1 MNALISEAFS
11 KETRDYWIE
20 KIRGAGVPGGSVRTV
35 AEALNA
41 PETAARGMVATM
53 PHPTIGDL
61 RLVASPIK
69 YSETPVVD
77 PVAPPLLGEH
87 TDEILQTL
95 LDLSP
100 EKIANYRREGIL

>member
-1 MNALISEAFS
+1 MLFRS
-11 KETRDYWIE
+11 IE

-69 YSETPVVD
+69 YSETPVAD

-87 TDEILQTL
+87 TDEVLSGL
-95 LDLSP
+95 LDMS
-100 EKIANYRREGIL
+100 EGEIGALRDNGVIR